1 MSDPWIITPL
11 ERKKHD
17 EQFKS
22 IGPINGFITGEQAKG
37 FFLQSR
43 LPPQVLGVIW
53 MLSDLDGDGKMN
65 QNEFSIACKLINLK
79 LRGFNIPQTL
89 PPSLKQSVLKA
100 QSTNGVSIAPSSVP
114 TIAPSLP
121 MGSSAVPLIPGM
133 HSAPTVTG
141 APVSVMGAYSTPIPS
156 AVPNV
161 APVPQGIPGAFP
173 SSVGSAIP
181 GAFPAP
187 SVIPSVQPLA
197 PTASLMGGGAP
208 PVASVGP
215 MAPGAPIA
223 SVAPI
228 MATSATEQQP
238 SVPIGG
244 LQGIGGM
251 NAAIPAAPLV
261 PTSAPVRPFVAPV
274 TSEIGVSTQGVT
286 APKLPMQDTR
296 ALSDVDNDGRLSCE
310 EFVLAMFLCEQA
322 KAGKS
327 VPSVL
332 PADLI
337 PPSLRR
343 SRTSSIVSLGSVGA
357 GTPGE
362 ALSPTSA
369 QLISDVSFENKRRE
383 NYEKGQAELERRRKA
398 LLDAQRRETEERLR
412 REREEEMKREKARQ
426 EAERKRQEEL
436 EREMQIQR
444 ELEAQKEA
452 ERKRFEETKE
462 QARKE
467 AERQRQEEWEKQR
480 LLELMNVRQRQQENL
495 LALKAKNQSLT
506 IDLST
511 KEEKVKE
518 LTQKI
523 SETRVGV
530 TEVKATI
537 DSMRSTRDN
546 YMSDMNSLKAQARD
560 QNQRLLNL
568 NQEKARLK
576 ARSLASAA
584 ASGAETAA
592 VEASVTSKQMVIKQ
606 LQEKIQELEKEVS
619 TKEEDVNNNLIEFE
633 SAKEQFHLTGERCK
647 ELYEEFNAKRKE
659 VLALREKL
667 LNPDAAWG
675 DVGGSSWSGNDSGW
689 ASPPACT
696 IKAVKTTAAPSEGR
710 TFRALYQFD
719 ARNEDELSFSPGDII
734 TVVPSEGAE
743 PGWLSGSLNSKIGW
757 FPEAYCEELG
767 ESSAVVDGFDSSFV
781 PGEDK
786 IDSAVVAP
794 IESKPQVLG
803 EVISIY
809 NWTASR
815 NNHLSFSKGDNIIV
829 REKLEDWI
837 FGELNGIGGWFP
849 KTYVKSTASPVTTP
863 LEAPEIP
870 PIPQYLDHDD
880 ISQYYVSVYP
890 YQSEEP
896 GDLLFEI
903 GETILVVKK
912 EGDWWFGIIGD
923 RSGIFPSNY
932 VQLAPTKLLSPSKQ
946 TEIVKA
952 PEEIAQPN
960 IEPVQS
966 NAVEEQQPV
975 TDEGLNE
982 EPVEEIR
989 INIDTI
995 A

>member
-22 IGPINGFITGEQAKG
+22 LGPINGFITGEQAKG

-89 PPSLKQSVLKA
+89 PPSLKQSVLKDFKRLLIEIYRA
-100 QSTNGVSIAPSSVP
+100 LEWFDSQELSADTGFLILLKGLPIFFRAALGMLFTFNGKKLNQQMVSALHRRRCLP
-114 TIAPSLP
+114 IAPSLP

-133 HSAPTVTG
+133 HSAAPVAG

-228 MATSATEQQP
+228 MATFGHCTTAF
-238 SVPIGG
+238 IGG
-244 LQGIGGM
+244 LPGIGGM

-261 PTSAPVRPFVAPV
+261 PTSAPVRPLVASV

-286 APKLPMQDTR
+286 APKLPIQDTSMEWGVPQPSKLKYTQVFNVSDKTKSGFLSGAQAR
-296 ALSDVDNDGRLSCE
+296 NILIQSGLPQQTLATIWALSDVDNDGRLSCE

-369 QLISDVSFENKRRE
+369 QLISDVSFEDKRRE
-383 NYEKGQAELERRRKA
+383 NYEKGQAEIERRRKV

-452 ERKRFEETKE
+452 ERKRLEETKE

-560 QNQRLLNL
+560 QNQR
-568 NQEKARLK
+568 
-576 ARSLASAA
+576 
-584 ASGAETAA
+584 
-592 VEASVTSKQMVIKQ
+592 
-606 LQEKIQELEKEVS
+606 
-619 TKEEDVNNNLIEFE
+619 
-633 SAKEQFHLTGERCK
+633 
-647 ELYEEFNAKRKE
+647 
-659 VLALREKL
+659 
-667 LNPDAAWG
+667 
-675 DVGGSSWSGNDSGW
+675 
-689 ASPPACT
+689 
-696 IKAVKTTAAPSEGR
+696 
-710 TFRALYQFD
+710 
-719 ARNEDELSFSPGDII
+719 
-734 TVVPSEGAE
+734 
-743 PGWLSGSLNSKIGW
+743 
-757 FPEAYCEELG
+757 
-767 ESSAVVDGFDSSFV
+767 
-781 PGEDK
+781 
-786 IDSAVVAP
+786 
-794 IESKPQVLG
+794 
-803 EVISIY
+803 
-809 NWTASR
+809 
-815 NNHLSFSKGDNIIV
+815 
-829 REKLEDWI
+829 
-837 FGELNGIGGWFP
+837 
-849 KTYVKSTASPVTTP
+849 
-863 LEAPEIP
+863 
-870 PIPQYLDHDD
+870 
-880 ISQYYVSVYP
+880 
-890 YQSEEP
+890 
-896 GDLLFEI
+896 
-903 GETILVVKK
+903 
-912 EGDWWFGIIGD
+912 
-923 RSGIFPSNY
+923 
-932 VQLAPTKLLSPSKQ
+932 
-946 TEIVKA
+946 
-952 PEEIAQPN
+952 
-960 IEPVQS
+960 
-966 NAVEEQQPV
+966 
-975 TDEGLNE
+975 
-982 EPVEEIR
+982 
-989 INIDTI
+989 
-995 A
+995 